1 MGQVYPEID
10 ERLRSFLLA
19 APVFFVATA
28 PSGAR
33 GHVNVSPKGGT
44 GTLAVLDPRSVAY
57 LDFTGSGAETIAHL
71 RENGRI
77 VVMCCAFSGAPRIVR
92 LHGRGEV
99 VLPGHAEFPSLLA
112 HFSAAT
118 QPGIRGVV
126 RIRCERISDSC
137 GYGVPLMDYRG
148 ERTAM
153 PAWAAH
159 QGTDGLAAYRL
170 RHNQVSIDGLPA
182 IPPPASHPGGPALS
196 GPGGPPTVPSD
207 DPGRLPP

>member
-1 MGQVYPEID
+1 MGQVYSAID

-28 PSGAR
+28 PSGAH
-33 GHVNVSPKGGT
+33 GHVNVSPKGGA
-44 GTLAVLDPRSVAY
+44 GTFTVLGPTSVAY

-77 VVMCCAFSGAPRIVR
+77 VLMCCAFSGAPRVVR

-99 VLPGHAEFPSLLA
+99 ILPGHAELPALLA

-118 QPGIRGVV
+118 QPGVRSVI
-126 RIRCERISDSC
+126 RIRCDRISDSC
-137 GYGVPLMDYRG
+137 GYGVPLMDYQGDR
-148 ERTAM
+148 RAM

-159 QGTDGLAAYRL
+159 KGTDGLEAYRV

-182 IPPPASHPGGPALS
+182 IPPPVAHPAVPRVTGPAV
-196 GPGGPPTVPSD
+196 PPAVLSD
-207 DPGRLPP
+207 DPRRLPP